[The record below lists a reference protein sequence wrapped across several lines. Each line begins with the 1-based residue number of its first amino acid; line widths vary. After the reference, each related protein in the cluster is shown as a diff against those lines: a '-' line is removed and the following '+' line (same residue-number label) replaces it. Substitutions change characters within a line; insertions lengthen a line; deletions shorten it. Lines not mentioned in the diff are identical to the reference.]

1 MTVSTFMR
9 SKARAFGATVALLIV
24 ALVLAACAVPPLAEQ
39 PAAEMGD
46 APQTETY
53 TDENGLF
60 TAEYP
65 AGWVVVPY
73 GFEGDPTPNVSFG
86 SNQEILELSMMNE
99 PLPEDQIGL
108 AVILLHRDMLAEA
121 GVTAETPLEEIAQMV
136 IASMAPEQAEMA
148 EATYESTTLADGT
161 PAVRITMAA
170 PTEAY
175 VVRLADMGDGV
186 LLLAPQILALDY
198 ENAEL
203 EAQIEAI
210 ANSVEVTASGEEVM
224 AFIMSNMGGVSAAET
239 GDAPQTE
246 TYTDE
251 NGLFTAEYPAG
262 WIVDPYGFGAE
273 DPTPHVNF
281 GSDREILEL
290 SMAGETLPE
299 DQIGGSVILL
309 HRAMLAEAGVTAE
322 TPLEE
327 IAQMVMASMAP
338 DEVQAGMAEATYEST
353 ALADGTPAVRINVA
367 APTEAV
373 LIRLADMGDGILLLA
388 PQILAPD
395 YENAELEAQIEAIA
409 NSVEVTA
416 SGEEVMAVIMERMGA
431 TGE

>member
-24 ALVLAACAVPPLAEQ
+24 ALVLTACAVPPVVEQ

-53 TDENGLF
+53 IDENGLF

-65 AGWVVVPY
+65 AEWVAVPY

-86 SNQEILELSMMNE
+86 SDQEILELSMVGE
-99 PLPEDQIGL
+99 PLPEDQIGGS
-108 AVILLHRDMLAEA
+108 VILLHRDMLAEA

-161 PAVRITMAA
+161 PAIRITMAA

-186 LLLAPQILALDY
+186 ILLVPQILALDY

-224 AFIMSNMGGVSAAET
+224 AFIMGNMGGAPAAEM

-251 NGLFTAEYPAG
+251 NGLFTAEYPEG
-262 WIVDPYGFGAE
+262 WVVDPYGFGDE

-281 GSDREILEL
+281 GSDQEILEL
-290 SMAGETLPE
+290 SMASEPLPE

-309 HRAMLAEAGVTAE
+309 HRNMLAEAGVTGE

-327 IAQMVMASMAP
+327 VAQMVI
-338 DEVQAGMAEATYEST
+338 AGMASEMAVMDEATLEPIT
-353 ALADGTPAVRINVA
+353 LENGTPAVRITMA
-367 APTEAV
+367 APTEAYV
-373 LIRLADMGDGILLLA
+373 VRLADMGDGILLLV
-388 PQILAPD
+388 PQILAPS

-431 TGE
+431 TEE